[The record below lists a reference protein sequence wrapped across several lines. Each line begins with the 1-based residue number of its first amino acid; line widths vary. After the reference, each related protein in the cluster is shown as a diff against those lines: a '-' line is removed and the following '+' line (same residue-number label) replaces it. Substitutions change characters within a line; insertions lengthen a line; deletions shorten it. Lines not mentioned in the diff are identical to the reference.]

1 MLDCENKCVNEHRFK
16 QIEEDLRELRD
27 KNSRDHGKFY
37 TRIENVEKDMIESQ
51 GDRKHIREQLDKIN
65 DNVESL
71 VQKPARRYETVVT
84 SILTAVIGALVGFVL
99 SGVIPL

>member
-1 MLDCENKCVNEHRFK
+1 MGCENGCMNEHRIK
-16 QIEEDLRELRD
+16 SLEDDLRDLRER
-27 KNSRDHGKFY
+27 NSKDHKEFY
-37 TRIENVEKDMIESQ
+37 NRIEATEKDMVESQ

>member
-16 QIEEDLRELRD
+16 QIEENLRELRD
-27 KNSRDHGKFY
+27 KKSRDRGKFY